1 MEMLFQ
7 LGEAVVIAFLM
18 GAVMG
23 AVVAVHLSA
32 CSARR
37 RQQADERVRTAARP
51 AEARVRRSPAESQG
65 GGWQRGQK

>member
-7 LGEAVVIAFLM
+7 LGEAVVIAFLV

-32 CSARR
+32 RSARR
-37 RQQADERVRTAARP
+37 RSQADEQPRPVVRT
-51 AEARVRRSPAESQG
+51 AEARVRARRP
-65 GGWQRGQK
+65 R